1 MSHTFATPDQIAE
14 VAAKLVGADLN
25 LAGMIH
31 RDLEADFRTG
41 NGDSVKIRVPGAV
54 AAQVRGIFDTS
65 TPLVSAD
72 LGEQTITVKLTD
84 HVYDNVVLSE
94 GDLDLEIKDFTSRVL
109 FPQTSAIA
117 KHVERAVATALSA
130 TPEST
135 GITYDAFDPARTFT
149 AIRRTLRDAG
159 VPTEAPIMA
168 AVGSSV
174 YADLLDGVD
183 GTFDA
188 DGKVRGISVI
198 ESTRLATDEIVAF
211 VREAFAL
218 VVRAPAVP
226 QGAPYGAS
234 ISTDGFALRH
244 IRSYD
249 GTVAADRSLVS
260 AFVGVES
267 MPLAIDNEDGTVS
280 LVSNAGAVR
289 VLTSTVPA

>member
-1 MSHTFATPDQIAE
+1 MTNTFATPDLIAE

-25 LAGMIH
+25 LAGMVH
-31 RDLEADFRTG
+31 RDLEANFRTG
-41 NGDSVKIRVPGAV
+41 EGDTVKIRVPGAV
-54 AAQVRGIFDTS
+54 AAQVRGIFDTT
-65 TPLVSAD
+65 TPLGSSD
-72 LGEQTITVKLTD
+72 LSEQTLSVELSE
-84 HVYDNVVLSE
+84 HVFSNVVLSE
-94 GDLDLEIKDFTSRVL
+94 GDLDLEIADFSTRVL
-109 FPQTSAIA
+109 LPQTSAIA
-117 KHVERAVATALSA
+117 KHVERAVATAFSA

-135 GITYDAFDPARTFT
+135 GITYDALAPAKTFT
-149 AIRRTLRDAG
+149 AIRRQLRDAG
-159 VPTEAPIMA
+159 VPTEAPIVA

-174 YADLLDGVD
+174 YADLLDGPV

-188 DGKVRGISVI
+188 EGKVRGVSIV
-198 ESTRLATDEIVAF
+198 ESTRLAGGEIVAF

-260 AFVGVES
+260 AFVGVKA
-267 MPLAIDNEDGTVS
+267 MPLAIDLENGTVE
-280 LVSNAGAVR
+280 LRANAGAVR
-289 VLTSTVPA
+289 VLTTV

>member
-1 MSHTFATPDQIAE
+1 MSNIFATPDLIAE

-31 RDLEADFRTG
+31 RDIEKDFRTG
-41 NGDSVKIRVPGAV
+41 DGDTVKIRVPGAV
-54 AAQVRGIFDTS
+54 RAGTRGIFDTA
-65 TPLVSAD
+65 TPLGSSD
-72 LGEQTITVKLTD
+72 LSEQTLSVQLSE
-84 HVYDNVVLSE
+84 HVFSNVILSE
-94 GDLDLEIKDFTSRVL
+94 GDLDLEIQDFTSRVL
-109 FPQTSAIA
+109 YAQTSAIA

-135 GITYDAFDPARTFT
+135 GIPYDALDPARTFT

-174 YADLLDGVD
+174 YAALLDGPD

-188 DGKVRGISVI
+188 DGKVRGVTVT
-198 ESTRLATDEIVAF
+198 ESTRLATGEIVAF

-234 ISTDGFALRH
+234 ISAEGFAVRH
-244 IRSYD
+244 IRSFD
-249 GTVAADRSLVS
+249 SSVAADRSLVS
-260 AFVGVES
+260 AFVGIKS
-267 MPLAIDNEDGTVS
+267 MPLAVDLETGVVE
-280 LVSNAGAVR
+280 LRPNAGAVR
-289 VLTSTVPA
+289 VLTATIPV